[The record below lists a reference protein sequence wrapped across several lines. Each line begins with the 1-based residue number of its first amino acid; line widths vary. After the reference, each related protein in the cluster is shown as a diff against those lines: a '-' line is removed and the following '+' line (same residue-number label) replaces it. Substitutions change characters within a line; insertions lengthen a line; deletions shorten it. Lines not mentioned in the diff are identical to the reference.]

1 MDELPM
7 VGEVLLLDAPMV
19 VHELLV
25 ASGLVVG
32 GLPMVGE
39 ILLVDDSMEVHEL
52 LVVHE
57 LPLVRVV

>member
-1 MDELPM
+1 MDEAV

-25 ASGLVVG
+25 ASGL
-32 GLPMVGE
+32 PMVGE
-39 ILLVDDSMEVHEL
+39 ILLLDDSMEVHEL

-57 LPLVRVV
+57 LPLVRVI

>member
-25 ASGLVVG
+25 ASGL
-32 GLPMVGE
+32 PMVGE
-39 ILLVDDSMEVHEL
+39 ILLLDDSMEVHEL